1 MAELSGHVMLTPH
14 HVTHPRQI
22 DPSGR
27 PGPIRFRVRGSVQTN
42 SIQCRKSFLAR

>member
-1 MAELSGHVMLTPH
+1 MAALSGHVMLTPL

-22 DPSGR
+22 DQVAVLA
-27 PGPIRFRVRGSVQTN
+27 PIRFRVRGSVQTN